1 MNSTRAIQVWE
12 VLYIIQAQ
20 VPAPKEVMRRELG
33 TEVRQAVIVHVENV
47 LLGIG
52 GERQEDVE
60 AFYVVR
66 QGKDVFGDMQNLK
79 VFEHPFRGAQA
90 VVIESTLKNS
100 VSSHFAQSQVEK
112 RAIEEVG

>member
-1 MNSTRAIQVWE
+1 
-12 VLYIIQAQ
+12 
-20 VPAPKEVMRRELG
+20 MRRELG
-33 TEVRQAVIVHVENV
+33 TKVQQAVIVHVENV
-47 LLGIG
+47 VLGVS

-66 QGKDVFGDMQNLK
+66 QGKDVFGDTQK

-100 VSSHFAQSQVEK
+100 LSSHFAQAQVEK
-112 RAIEEVG
+112 WAIEEVEW